1 LLKQSGSALRFRWQG
16 HGDIMLT
23 TEMMRQRLRDLGWRL
38 LDDAQQA
45 EDGSWWLCARSC
57 GHTIVALADMRH
69 EVWSLACS
77 MAMKLTREGYGRSEF
92 AR

>member
-1 LLKQSGSALRFRWQG
+1 
-16 HGDIMLT
+16 MMPT

-45 EDGSWWLCARSC
+45 PDGSWWLIAESC
-57 GHTIVALADMRH
+57 GHDIIALADTQL
-69 EVWSLACS
+69 EVWSRACA

-92 AR
+92 VP